1 MNFRFVDDEY
11 VWNIP
16 LQQAAN
22 SQFLQS
28 WHWGVFQQA
37 LGRQVVRWQIVE
49 GEYILAAAQCI
60 LMDLPFKK
68 KYWYSPRG
76 PIILTNEADALE
88 SILHQCLLAMRA
100 MGKTQPT
107 VLWRIEPMAPTTSE
121 KSDFLA
127 NELAASGFKKNLT
140 LQPNDEFAIKVSD
153 ADEELLVAMHEK
165 TRYNVRLGLK
175 HGVKAR
181 MIDLPD
187 YARRMFPMFWEL
199 LQNTSERQHIKSY
212 PKAYYQQLIDLLMPR
227 GMIKLIVAERENEI
241 ITAHL
246 LAVFGD
252 TVYYLYGGSSYD
264 HRQYMA
270 PFVLHFEGM
279 KLAARLG
286 KTYYNFGGV
295 SPKDEAEDLLAEMS
309 AGDKAKTEV
318 LVKEGHPWA
327 KLTRFKEGFG
337 ELKKTGQRFTY
348 SGGWDLV
355 QSPFWYMLWGATTNG
370 RKLLKRFR

>member
-1 MNFRFVDDEY
+1 MLQCAGMTFRFVDDEF

-28 WHWGVFQQA
+28 WQWGVFQQA
-37 LGRQVVRWQIVE
+37 LGRRVVRWQVVE
-49 GEYILAAAQCI
+49 GEEVLAAAQCV
-60 LMDLPFKK
+60 LMELAMGK

-76 PIILTNEADALE
+76 PVILTSEAGTLE
-88 SILHQCLLAMRA
+88 SICHQSVLAMRSVS
-100 MGKTQPT
+100 KTQAV
-107 VLWRIEPMAPTTSE
+107 VLWRTEPVSAQ
-121 KSDFLA
+121 SDLLA
-127 NELAASGFKKNLT
+127 TELSATGFKRGPG
-140 LQPNDEFAIKVSD
+140 LQPKDEFAVKVGE
-153 ADEELLVAMHEK
+153 DEATLLAAMHEK

-181 MIDLPD
+181 LIDLPD

-199 LQNTSERQHIKSY
+199 LQNTSERQHIKSH
-212 PKAYYQQLIDLLMPR
+212 PKSYYQQLIDLLMPR
-227 GMIKLIVAERENEI
+227 GVIKLLVAERDNEI
-241 ITAHL
+241 IAAHL

-252 TVYYLYGGSSYD
+252 TIYYLYGGSSYE

-279 KLAARLG
+279 KLAAKLG
-286 KTYYNFGGV
+286 KTYYNFGGA
-295 SPKDEAEDLLAEMS
+295 SPVG
-309 AGDKAKTEV
+309 AGDDHA
-318 LVKEGHPWA
+318 WA

-337 ELKKTGQRFTY
+337 EPGKTGVRFTY
-348 SGGWDLV
+348 AGGWDLV
-355 QSPFWYMLWGATTNG
+355 QSPFWYMLWGATTKG